1 MILYIPTQDAEQL
14 LELLGNR
21 SENGFCEAWFYDIRQ
36 QIIEQLPK
44 STQTISLQNAIEK
57 VLKQHKLIK

>member
-1 MILYIPTQDAEQL
+1 MILYIPTRDAKQL
-14 LELLGNR
+14 LELLDNHGKNR
-21 SENGFCEAWFYDIRQ
+21 FCEAWFYDIRQ

-44 STQTISLQNAIEK
+44 STRTISLQDAIEN

>member
-1 MILYIPTQDAEQL
+1 MILYIPTRDAKQL
-14 LELLGNR
+14 LELLNNHGKN
-21 SENGFCEAWFYDIRQ
+21 SFCEAWFYDIKQ

-44 STQTISLQNAIEK
+44 STRSISLQDTVEK